1 MGDLLVPGV
10 RFALYADLMLLTGLA
25 AFPLHA
31 FDRAERHIPALLAI
45 VRRPQPWLCAFGLLV
60 SAAGMVILTADMQ
73 GVQPDAVDPA
83 MLLGIIGETGVGAAW
98 TCRMV
103 ALLLAAAA
111 LWRLASHPVIA
122 AWAVATTGAIA
133 LATLA
138 WSGHAAASEGLA
150 GTIHR
155 ASDALHVVAAAIW
168 IGAIAAFLLLL
179 RPRHGA
185 VPPEYATLAARGLDR
200 FARTGTLCVLV
211 IAATGLVNAQA
222 IVGIANVG
230 QALAS
235 PYGQWMLAKLL
246 LFAAMLG
253 LAAANR
259 WRLTPALR
267 TALVEGEAAPAIG
280 AIRRSLA
287 AEILAGLA
295 ILALIGWLGLL
306 DPLP

>member
-25 AFPLHA
+25 AFALHA
-31 FDRAERHIPALLAI
+31 FDREEGHIPLLLALF
-45 VRRPQPWLCAFGLLV
+45 RRPQPWLCAFGLLV

-98 TCRMV
+98 TYRMV
-103 ALLLAAAA
+103 ALFVAAAA

-122 AWAVATTGAIA
+122 AWTVAVTGAIA

-138 WSGHAAASEGLA
+138 WSGHAAASEGWA

-155 ASDALHVVAAAIW
+155 ASDALHLVAAAIW

-200 FARTGTLCVLV
+200 FARTGTICVLV
-211 IAATGLVNAQA
+211 IAATGLANAQA
-222 IVGIANVG
+222 IVGIANAG

-267 TALVEGEAAPAIG
+267 TALVEGEAATAID

-287 AEILAGLA
+287 AEIFAGLA
-295 ILALIGWLGLL
+295 ILALVGWFGLL
-306 DPLP
+306 DPLA

>member
-31 FDRAERHIPALLAI
+31 FDRAERHIPALLTLF
-45 VRRPQPWLCAFGLLV
+45 RRPQPWLCAFGLLV

-98 TCRMV
+98 TCRMA
-103 ALLLAAAA
+103 ALLIAAAA
-111 LWRLASHPVIA
+111 LSRLASHPVIA
-122 AWAVATTGAIA
+122 AWAVAIAGAIA

-138 WSGHAAASEGLA
+138 WSGH
-150 GTIHR
+150 
-155 ASDALHVVAAAIW
+155 
-168 IGAIAAFLLLL
+168 
-179 RPRHGA
+179 
-185 VPPEYATLAARGLDR
+185 
-200 FARTGTLCVLV
+200 
-211 IAATGLVNAQA
+211 AATGLVNAQA

-295 ILALIGWLGLL
+295 ILALVGW
-306 DPLP
+306 